1 MGRHVDLN
9 SPLSAEDKEYLRLR
23 GREYLIPANER
34 RFGSDGTQLE
44 DGDVAG
50 QPQQNPLYDTEVRN
64 RAVYDQGGAPLPGT
78 VLDHDTGRVAD
89 RENGILVEY
98 TGPGYTNS
106 ATDLRLESQ
115 FFDSHG
121 EDEDIDQDIVDEVV
135 AIKTVKEL
143 KTRLTQENVEIPADA
158 KRQDLEDLLAIALQ
172 DKRDAGSSAPVEN
185 LDAPVEET
193 VGKHEAPADFPTAGS
208 E

>member
-98 TGPGYTNS
+98 TGPGYTS
-106 ATDLRLESQ
+106 TATDLRYSNQ

-121 EDEDIDQDIVDEVV
+121 EDGDIDDDIINEVTE
-135 AIKTVKEL
+135 IRSVKEL
-143 KTRLTQENVEIPADA
+143 KARLVSEGVEVPNGS
-158 KRQDLEDLLAIALQ
+158 KREDLEDLLAIALQ
-172 DKRDAGSSAPVEN
+172 DKRDAANSAEVESI
-185 LDAPVEET
+185 DGG
-193 VGKHEAPADFPTAGS
+193 GKHEASDAPPS